1 MLRVGRN
8 FLARLRRSI
17 HPRNIPVVLSAV
29 AATTRS
35 PPPGA
40 DQPLDPH
47 LGAEQPFCPPPTADL
62 PLDPP
67 PSADSS
73 EVQDTWHAVSREKP
87 VTSTTPLVMRYGGN
101 VDMDHNAVLEQLGIS
116 ILGRLAMN
124 ARILFG
130 VCQPVGDDTSLSSI
144 HGTSR
149 VNTNNSCSIVA
160 EYNNLR
166 GLDATDAMY
175 IETIQHLLFPFETVQ
190 NPSIH
195 ANRTS
200 WRIQRWLG
208 RPMSSKE
215 LWHDLPILSPGKTAS
230 STTPPRLA
238 IPDLSYWLS
247 ASRVTDTRLDE
258 LAHMLSTNKNSI
270 SPYLTIEFSRE
281 RQDWH
286 ENYRMALAGGTAL
299 YNRFLLREAALVK
312 QGISVLEEETEH
324 IRHFGITFS
333 SCAHTFAVWLIE
345 PNPPGS
351 PATEPPPTT
360 TVALSDC
367 EAPALRLTSLL
378 NPPRPVSKAKAKTV
392 ATATATTTRTTH
404 KLEAKAGGGASA
416 PPSSAWR
423 GCGARSIYSGKCDC
437 AHDMSVLV
445 DWINEIHRWAVE
457 VHAPAVVKDAEVCAN
472 HPLPSSEVAP
482 KPSAPAAAVTGSPS
496 LVPQEGHESG
506 GHVQPAISENPWAY
520 T

>member
-144 HGTSR
+144 HGASR
-149 VNTNNSCSIVA
+149 VNTNDSCSFVA

-166 GLDATDAMY
+166 GFDATDAMY
-175 IETIQHLLFPFETVQ
+175 IETILYLLFPFETVQ

-195 ANRTS
+195 ANSTS
-200 WRIQRWLG
+200 LRFQRLLG
-208 RPMSSKE
+208 RP
-215 LWHDLPILSPGKTAS
+215 GA
-230 STTPPRLA
+230 
-238 IPDLSYWLS
+238 
-247 ASRVTDTRLDE
+247 
-258 LAHMLSTNKNSI
+258 
-270 SPYLTIEFSRE
+270 
-281 RQDWH
+281 
-286 ENYRMALAGGTAL
+286 AGG
-299 YNRFLLREAALVK
+299 RGR
-312 QGISVLEEETEH
+312 G
-324 IRHFGITFS
+324 
-333 SCAHTFAVWLIE
+333 
-345 PNPPGS
+345 
-351 PATEPPPTT
+351 
-360 TVALSDC
+360 
-367 EAPALRLTSLL
+367 
-378 NPPRPVSKAKAKTV
+378 RP
-392 ATATATTTRTTH
+392 
-404 KLEAKAGGGASA
+404 GGA
-416 PPSSAWR
+416 P
-423 GCGARSIYSGKCDC
+423 G
-437 AHDMSVLV
+437 
-445 DWINEIHRWAVE
+445 E
-457 VHAPAVVKDAEVCAN
+457 
-472 HPLPSSEVAP
+472 
-482 KPSAPAAAVTGSPS
+482 
-496 LVPQEGHESG
+496 
-506 GHVQPAISENPWAY
+506 
-520 T
+520 